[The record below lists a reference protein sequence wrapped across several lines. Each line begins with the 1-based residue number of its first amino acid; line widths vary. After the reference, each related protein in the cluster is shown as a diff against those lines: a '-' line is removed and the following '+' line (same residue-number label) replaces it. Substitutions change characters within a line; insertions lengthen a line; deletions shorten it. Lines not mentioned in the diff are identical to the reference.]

1 MQMPGLPAPAA
12 PVTAPVPAEVPI
24 PIGGLPVPVPGQ
36 VPAPLAASLPAEVP
50 VPVLQAPLLGS
61 SAATG
66 GPAIARC
73 RPVSRTAP
81 GRTGRSTS
89 VRPSRAPQKTQ
100 KTQKSQQAK
109 AVRVDAVQTDAAHSA
124 RDRRTRKIV
133 EVGTR
138 GASFVFR
145 HRAGNAVI
153 FLVLLVAA
161 AQLFVLQISDAATL
175 RAQAAGQLKVTDLEK
190 AVRGSV
196 VDRNNQ
202 QLAFTTESRALTFQ
216 PKRIRQQLE
225 EAKKKNSAAP
235 DPQQRL
241 RDIAKEVA
249 GKLNNKP
256 DYQTVLKKLQSDENF
271 AYLARAVDP
280 AIAGVISEKYPE
292 VGSERQDLRQY
303 PGGSLAANVVG
314 GIDWDGHGL
323 LGLEESLDSVLSGT
337 DGAVTYDR
345 GSDGVVIP
353 GSYRNRHRS
362 VNGSTVQLTI
372 DDDIQFYVQQQVQQ
386 AKNLSGAHDVSAVVL
401 DAKTGEVL
409 AMANDNTF
417 DPSQDIGRQADKQ
430 LGNLVVSSPFEPGS
444 VNKVITASSVI
455 EYGLSNPDEVLQ
467 VPGAIQMGGV
477 TIHDAWDHGVM
488 PYTTT
493 GVFGKS
499 SNVGTLMLA
508 QRVGPERFYDMVRK
522 FGLGQRANVGLPG
535 ESAGLVPPVDQW
547 SGSTFSNLPIGQ
559 GLSMTLLQMTGMYQ
573 AIANDGLRMP
583 PRIIKATIGPDGSR
597 DRRTASR
604 RYSGGFSADRPDCA
618 ADVAG
623 CRATR
628 PDGLPAGH
636 GPGGRGAGISDGRQ
650 DRDRPANQPRVRLL
664 LRQRLLDHLRRDGHR
679 RRSALR
685 DRPDDGQPGAQCGRL
700 GRTLG
705 GPAVPQHRRLADA
718 AGERA
723 AVTRSGAAADLAGH
737 LSKSTVKPL
746 GLPTCVPGG
755 RTCGRVVPRT

>member
-1 MQMPGLPAPAA
+1 M
-12 PVTAPVPAEVPI
+12 
-24 PIGGLPVPVPGQ
+24 
-36 VPAPLAASLPAEVP
+36 
-50 VPVLQAPLLGS
+50 
-61 SAATG
+61 
-66 GPAIARC
+66 
-73 RPVSRTAP
+73 SRAAP
-81 GRTGRSTS
+81 GRARRSPS
-89 VRPSRAPQKTQ
+89 VRPARNPRKP
-100 KTQKSQQAK
+100 QQAK
-109 AVRVDAVQTDAAHSA
+109 AVRADTFRDDAAHSA

-138 GASFVFR
+138 GASFAFR

-153 FLVLLVAA
+153 FMVLLVAA

-175 RAQAAGQLKVTDLEK
+175 RAQAAGQLKVTDVEK

-225 EAKKKNSAAP
+225 EAKNKNSAAP

-256 DYQTVLKKLQSDENF
+256 DFQTVLKKLQSDDNF

-280 AIAGVISEKYPE
+280 AIAGAISEKYPE

-303 PGGSLAANVVG
+303 PGGSLAANIVG

-386 AKNLSGAHDVSAVVL
+386 AKNLSGAHNVSAVVL

-417 DPSQDIGRQADKQ
+417 DPSQDIGRQGDKQ

-535 ESAGLVPPVDQW
+535 ESAGLVPPIDQW

-573 AIANDGLRMP
+573 AVANDGLRMP
-583 PRIIKATIGPDGSR
+583 PRIIKATIAPDGSR
-597 DRRTASR
+597 TEEPRPEGIRVVSAQTAQTVR
-604 RYSGGFSADRPDCA
+604 QML
-618 ADVAG
+618 
-623 CRATR
+623 RAVV
-628 PDGLPAGH
+628 
-636 GPGGRGAGISDGRQ
+636 Q
-650 DRDRPANQPRVRLL
+650 RDPMGYQ
-664 LRQRLLDHLRRDGHR
+664 QG
-679 RRSALR
+679 
-685 DRPDDGQPGAQCGRL
+685 
-700 GRTLG
+700 T
-705 GPAVPQHRRLADA
+705 GPA
-718 AGERA
+718 A
-723 AVTRSGAAADLAGH
+723 AVPGYQIAGKTGTAQQINPACGCYFDNVYWITFAGMATVDNPRYVIGLMMDNPERNADGTPGHSAAPLFHNIAGWLMQRENVP
-737 LSKSTVKPL
+737 LSPDPGPL
-746 GLPTCVPGG
+746 LTLQGT
-755 RTCGRVVPRT
+755 

>member
-1 MQMPGLPAPAA
+1 MNRAA
-12 PVTAPVPAEVPI
+12 P
-24 PIGGLPVPVPGQ
+24 
-36 VPAPLAASLPAEVP
+36 
-50 VPVLQAPLLGS
+50 
-61 SAATG
+61 
-66 GPAIARC
+66 GPA
-73 RPVSRTAP
+73 SRKP
-81 GRTGRSTS
+81 
-89 VRPSRAPQKTQ
+89 
-100 KTQKSQQAK
+100 QQAK
-109 AVRVDAVQTDAAHSA
+109 AVRAAAFQADAAHSA

-145 HRAGNAVI
+145 HRAGNGVI

-175 RAQAAGQLKVTDLEK
+175 RAQAAGQLRVTDVEK

-241 RDIAKEVA
+241 RDIAKEVS

-256 DYQTVLKKLQSDENF
+256 DFQTVLKKLQSDDSF

-280 AIAGVISEKYPE
+280 AIAGAISEKYPE

-386 AKNLSGAHDVSAVVL
+386 AKNLSGAHNVSAVVL

-417 DPSQDIGRQADKQ
+417 DPSQDIGRQGDKQ

-477 TIHDAWDHGVM
+477 TIHDAWDHGTM

-535 ESAGLVPPVDQW
+535 ESAGLVPPIDQW

-583 PRIIKATIGPDGSR
+583 PRIIKSTIAPDGAKTEEPRPEGIRVVSPQTAQTVRQMLRAVVQR
-597 DRRTASR
+597 DPMGYQQGTGPAAAVPGYQMAGKTGTAQQINPACGCYYDNVYWITFAGMATVDDP
-604 RYSGGFSADRPDCA
+604 RYVIGLMMDNPDRNAD
-618 ADVAG
+618 G
-623 CRATR
+623 T
-628 PDGLPAGH
+628 AGH
-636 GPGGRGAGISDGRQ
+636 SAAPLFHNIAGWLMQRENVPLSPDPGP
-650 DRDRPANQPRVRLL
+650 PL
-664 LRQRLLDHLRRDGHR
+664 
-679 RRSALR
+679 
-685 DRPDDGQPGAQCGRL
+685 
-700 GRTLG
+700 TLQG
-705 GPAVPQHRRLADA
+705 
-718 AGERA
+718 
-723 AVTRSGAAADLAGH
+723 
-737 LSKSTVKPL
+737 
-746 GLPTCVPGG
+746 
-755 RTCGRVVPRT
+755 

>member
-1 MQMPGLPAPAA
+1 M
-12 PVTAPVPAEVPI
+12 
-24 PIGGLPVPVPGQ
+24 
-36 VPAPLAASLPAEVP
+36 
-50 VPVLQAPLLGS
+50 
-61 SAATG
+61 
-66 GPAIARC
+66 
-73 RPVSRTAP
+73 SRTSP
-81 GRTGRSTS
+81 GRAGRSPS
-89 VRPSRAPQKTQ
+89 VRPARRPRKP
-100 KTQKSQQAK
+100 QQAN
-109 AVRVDAVQTDAAHSA
+109 AVRADFQTDAAHSA

-153 FLVLLVAA
+153 FMVLLVAA

-175 RAQAAGQLKVTDLEK
+175 RAQAAGQLKVTDVEK

-225 EAKKKNSAAP
+225 EAKAKNSAAP

-256 DYQTVLKKLQSDENF
+256 DFQTVLKKLQSDENF

-280 AIAGVISEKYPE
+280 AIAGAISEKYPE

-353 GSYRNRHRS
+353 GSYRNRHRA

-597 DRRTASR
+597 TEE
-604 RYSGGFSADRPDCA
+604 P
-618 ADVAG
+618 
-623 CRATR
+623 R
-628 PDGLPAGH
+628 PDGVRVVSAQT
-636 GPGGRGAGISDGRQ
+636 AQTVRQ
-650 DRDRPANQPRVRLL
+650 MLRAVVQRDPMGYQ
-664 LRQRLLDHLRRDGHR
+664 QG
-679 RRSALR
+679 
-685 DRPDDGQPGAQCGRL
+685 
-700 GRTLG
+700 T
-705 GPAVPQHRRLADA
+705 GPA
-718 AGERA
+718 A
-723 AVTRSGAAADLAGH
+723 AVPGYQMAGKTGTAQQINPACGCYYDNVYWITFAGMATVDNPRYVIGLMMDNPERNADGSPGHSAAPLFHNIAGWLMQRENVP
-737 LSKSTVKPL
+737 LSPD
-746 GLPTCVPGG
+746 PGPMLTLQG
-755 RTCGRVVPRT
+755 